1 MIYKQY
7 LSRQRYEKT
16 LDMIAVEYLTN
27 RRKLILS
34 SVLVSKLRTVYY
46 SNLCTAWGNSY
57 VAKFCEKTKFTKSNF
72 LSKLPIFAEFLKSIV
87 ARFWVKETKSNY

>member
-1 MIYKQY
+1 M
-7 LSRQRYEKT
+7 SRRRYEKT

-57 VAKFCEKTKFTKSNF
+57 VEEFCEKTKFTKSNF

-87 ARFWVKETKSNY
+87 ARF